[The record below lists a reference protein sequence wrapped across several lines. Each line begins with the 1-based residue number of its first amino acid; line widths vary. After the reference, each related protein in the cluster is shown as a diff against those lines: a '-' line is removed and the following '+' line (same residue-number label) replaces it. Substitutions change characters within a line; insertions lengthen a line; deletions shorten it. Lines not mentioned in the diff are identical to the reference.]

1 MDIPDDLKRELARRL
16 EEDGKDAK
24 RAREAKQD
32 HQEELKRIAEF
43 RRKNKKE
50 LMVLAKFAAKWIS
63 DFYKSQEGK
72 KIIKATYGALI
83 VFSSCEFFR
92 EVRVS
97 RSDVGIHSETVI
109 YGDGTLTYRECYK
122 FYGPGLIWDLGKVGK
137 NSADL
142 FKKLHPEYLE
152 MFVKHLATGAV
163 WKLINN
169 QIK

>member
-83 VFSSCEFFR
+83 VFSSCE
-92 EVRVS
+92 
-97 RSDVGIHSETVI
+97 
-109 YGDGTLTYRECYK
+109 
-122 FYGPGLIWDLGKVGK
+122 
-137 NSADL
+137 
-142 FKKLHPEYLE
+142 
-152 MFVKHLATGAV
+152 
-163 WKLINN
+163 
-169 QIK
+169 